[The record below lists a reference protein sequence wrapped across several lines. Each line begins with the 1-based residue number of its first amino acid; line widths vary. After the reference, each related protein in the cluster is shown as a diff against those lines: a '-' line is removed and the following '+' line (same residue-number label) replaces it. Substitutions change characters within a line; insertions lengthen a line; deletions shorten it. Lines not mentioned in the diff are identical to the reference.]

1 VRRLRD
7 LSIRQKL
14 TRVAMLS
21 SSLALVFAATAFIV
35 FDVLASRTAVVH
47 RLSTEAEIIA
57 SNTASALLFRDPEAA
72 RTTLAGLEAESHVR
86 AAAVYDAQGRLFA
99 HYAPDSSTAP
109 PAPLTRPL
117 GDERHGRTVVVSRPV
132 LFDDKTVGTVVLQG
146 DLEDMGA
153 RLLRYASLVAVVS
166 AISFLLALAL
176 SSRMQSVISRPIVRL
191 AEGARRVSREK
202 DYAVRVAPEGRDE
215 VGELIDTFNEM
226 LSGIQE
232 RDANLK
238 EASRS
243 LEQRV
248 EDRTRDLQREL
259 QERRRAE
266 EELKKSQ
273 MLLAEALRLA
283 DVGSW

>member
-1 VRRLRD
+1 MTRLRD

-21 SSLALVFAATAFIV
+21 SSLALVFAAAAFIAYDIV
-35 FDVLASRTAVVH
+35 ASREAVVR

-86 AAAVYDAQGRLFA
+86 AAAVYDAQGHLFA

-176 SSRMQSVISRPIVRL
+176 S
-191 AEGARRVSREK
+191 
-202 DYAVRVAPEGRDE
+202 
-215 VGELIDTFNEM
+215 
-226 LSGIQE
+226 
-232 RDANLK
+232 
-238 EASRS
+238 
-243 LEQRV
+243 
-248 EDRTRDLQREL
+248 
-259 QERRRAE
+259 
-266 EELKKSQ
+266 
-273 MLLAEALRLA
+273 
-283 DVGSW
+283 